1 MSIEGTDFDCPD
13 DDCKNLRV
21 KFGEGQ
27 NAIYQPATRVSSS
40 QIDVMV
46 PKYTK
51 PDVLKVELT
60 LNGHDY
66 THDKKDYGYY
76 DPYVIDVEPKLI
88 AIDGST

>member
-1 MSIEGTDFDCPD
+1 MEIEGTDFDCPD

-21 KFGEGQ
+21 KFGEGN

-66 THDKKDYGYY
+66 TDDK
-76 DPYVIDVEPKLI
+76 
-88 AIDGST
+88 